1 MGHRQKTGEGG
12 VAKMDLI
19 LSLPQ
24 LLTATLNTKNV
35 VSLFHKYGEILYMV
49 IMIKSLMI
57 LK

>member
-24 LLTATLNTKNV
+24 LLTATLNMKNV